1 MEKASYVVYEPGTI
15 IFKEGEEGNL
25 MYILLEG
32 VVELKMKVA
41 GGEVVLKVIDQPNDF
56 FGEMALI
63 DGKPRSATAVATKLT
78 KLLPIDSAAF
88 ESMILTN
95 GKFALKIIKI
105 LTDRIRKTNSQV
117 EELIEIAPK
126 DRINRGIADFSRRTN
141 QRIHDGS
148 YKVAVQDLKE
158 FINNRLGIPLDD
170 IDTQLFR
177 LLKAESIQYAPT
189 SAQSKEYLIISAK
202 FVQEYERRTL

>member
-1 MEKASYVVYEPGTI
+1 MEEASYVVYEPGTI

-41 GGEVVLKVIDQPNDF
+41 GGEIVLKVIDQQNDF

-78 KLLPIDSAAF
+78 KLLPIDSTAF

-117 EELIEIAPK
+117 EELIEITPK

-158 FINNRLGIPLDD
+158 FINSRLGISLDD
-170 IDTQLFR
+170 IDTHLFR
-177 LLKAESIQYAPT
+177 LLKSESIQYAPT
-189 SAQSKEYLIISAK
+189 SAQSKEYLLIPAK
-202 FVQEYERRTL
+202 FVQEYDRRTV